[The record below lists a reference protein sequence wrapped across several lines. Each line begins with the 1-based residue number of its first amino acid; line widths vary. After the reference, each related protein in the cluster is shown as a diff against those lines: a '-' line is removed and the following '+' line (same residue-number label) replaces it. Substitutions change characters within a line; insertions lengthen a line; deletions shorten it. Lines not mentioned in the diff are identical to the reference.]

1 MLRLLKFFLLI
12 LFVTAV
18 SAKEYAV
25 VASFATPPLSQNK
38 IRALFLKKSEYLGD
52 TKVVVLNLALGNP
65 VRSSFEK
72 KVLHMSRLHL
82 KSYWTRQHYLGH
94 RPPISMKSQK
104 SMQIFLK
111 NVHGA
116 IGYGELGK
124 IEKDLHVLYRW
135 SDE

>member
-1 MLRLLKFFLLI
+1 MLRFLKYCLFLL
-12 LFVTAV
+12 LVTDL

-25 VASFATPPLSQNK
+25 VASFTTPPLTQNQV
-38 IRALFLKKSEYLGD
+38 RALFLKKSEYLGD
-52 TKVVVLNLALGNP
+52 TKIVPLNLALGNP
-65 VRSSFEK
+65 IRSSFEK
-72 KVLHMSRLHL
+72 KVLHMNRSHL

-104 SMQIFLK
+104 SMQVFIK

-116 IGYGELGK
+116 IGYVSFENIVKG
-124 IEKDLHVLYRW
+124 LHILYRW